1 VAGARLEEDRVNDD
15 DRTQQVRTV
24 GSIFPGDDTAIW
36 VDYVCTMEAGHPD
49 EDFVGIMIQEAE
61 AAASASALLTA
72 GEALLLADRLTRGAH
87 LVLEN
92 GEDLPDAEREYQ
104 LPGRPRPAGDENG

>member
-1 VAGARLEEDRVNDD
+1 MNDD
-15 DRTQQVRTV
+15 DRAQRVRTV
-24 GSIFPGDDTAIW
+24 GSIFPGDDAAIW
-36 VDYVCTMEAGHPD
+36 VDYVCATEAGHPD
-49 EDFVGIMIQEAE
+49 EGFVGIMIQEAE

-92 GEDLPDAEREYQ
+92 GEDLPDAEREYH
-104 LPGRPRPAGDENG
+104 LPGRRRPGDENG